1 MIRNALRCVFLTVL
15 TTLIV
20 IHNTAT
26 IAIADDMVLGIIPEG
41 IYPVS
46 QTGITLVSEE
56 ITVMLPGGELGQVSC
71 RFDFKNNGDAQT
83 VIMGVPARLNEKAT
97 GWTQEE
103 FLNIQ
108 NFAVFH
114 EKIEGPV
121 PVKLVD
127 SIPNQP
133 MKENNLNQAKYSKWY
148 TFSIDF
154 DKGEELSVYIVY
166 GVNFP
171 YDNMQNMFIGFEL
184 ESGALWEGSID
195 RATVIFDL
203 ERYPMYSVTE
213 VSPNNLFRIEDTR
226 LIWERDNFEP
236 TYNLRITQNNF
247 DYSENKLYVLSKDKV
262 KNSKE
267 INHIKERIALF
278 ETDTQTIKENKDK
291 YYKKYIDAIYDN
303 AIEAIYIKSAL
314 DMSLG
319 NESPEITKC
328 NILEHKDNTWV
339 FEISATDLDM
349 DIMEY
354 YVEVEGIDKFT
365 YQNDIGDN
373 KVRYDSESKQ
383 FSSKGRLVIEENK
396 PFNITFIMKDSAG
409 NFDTETLYTQ
419 EDGTLAPFAETAVY
433 RQEDNNLLPPLET
446 TDNAILED
454 GSSNHGVNEEEAQ
467 ENESAVSTDSLIS
480 DNLGEEITQSMTDKK
495 DASSLLIIGIGFV
508 LVILIVTA
516 FLFTKSKGRR
526 TRGL

>member
-1 MIRNALRCVFLTVL
+1 
-15 TTLIV
+15 
-20 IHNTAT
+20 
-26 IAIADDMVLGIIPEG
+26 
-41 IYPVS
+41 
-46 QTGITLVSEE
+46 
-56 ITVMLPGGELGQVSC
+56 
-71 RFDFKNNGDAQT
+71 
-83 VIMGVPARLNEKAT
+83 MG
-97 GWTQEE
+97 
-103 FLNIQ
+103 
-108 NFAVFH
+108 
-114 EKIEGPV
+114 
-121 PVKLVD
+121 
-127 SIPNQP
+127 
-133 MKENNLNQAKYSKWY
+133 
-148 TFSIDF
+148 
-154 DKGEELSVYIVY
+154 
-166 GVNFP
+166 
-171 YDNMQNMFIGFEL
+171 
-184 ESGALWEGSID
+184 
-195 RATVIFDL
+195 
-203 ERYPMYSVTE
+203 
-213 VSPNNLFRIEDTR
+213 
-226 LIWERDNFEP
+226 
-236 TYNLRITQNNF
+236 
-247 DYSENKLYVLSKDKV
+247 
-262 KNSKE
+262 
-267 INHIKERIALF
+267 
-278 ETDTQTIKENKDK
+278 
-291 YYKKYIDAIYDN
+291 
-303 AIEAIYIKSAL
+303 
-314 DMSLG
+314 
-319 NESPEITKC
+319 
-328 NILEHKDNTWV
+328 